1 MSSINIYTDGAC
13 KGNPGKGGWCAILLW
28 KDKKKK
34 ISGKKKH
41 TTNQEMEL
49 HAIAEGLKALKS
61 KDIPVEIY
69 TDSQYA
75 INGAT
80 KWIKGWQLNN
90 WKNAAKKP
98 VKHQELWQEIWRHTQ
113 DLQVS
118 WFWVKGHSGDPLNE
132 EADDEA
138 SFQAMQF

>member
-98 VKHQELWQEIWRHTQ
+98 
-113 DLQVS
+113 
-118 WFWVKGHSGDPLNE
+118 
-132 EADDEA
+132 
-138 SFQAMQF
+138 FQQSKTLGG